1 MEWGEAGAHLFFNR
15 AFFFEPVTQHFIFKG
30 SRVAHCALLNFG
42 DRCGIFHNLNHS
54 CGKMHRSDVNWS
66 QAPDPEEEWL
76 CLCSVEG
83 RELSQPEGYFPGSCW
98 WFPYEEE
105 KEKEADREV
114 VWDLLSVSM
123 NEKRKGLVFDKQNH

>member
-1 MEWGEAGAHLFFNR
+1 
-15 AFFFEPVTQHFIFKG
+15 
-30 SRVAHCALLNFG
+30 
-42 DRCGIFHNLNHS
+42 
-54 CGKMHRSDVNWS
+54 MHRSDVNWS

-114 VWDLLSVSM
+114 VWDLLSVSTVSDSDPM
-123 NEKRKGLVFDKQNH
+123 VPAEEAQESHT